1 MSQEKVPGTS
11 GLVKVAIV
19 DFEMC
24 NLFSV
29 NQACEHVGL
38 KAVITSDRN
47 VILKADAIILPGV
60 GAFGDAMSN
69 LKRLDLIEPIKEC
82 VAKGT
87 SLLGICLGMQLLFS
101 ESEEFGTHKG
111 LDIVK
116 GSVVRFPVG
125 NNTGKRIRVPH
136 VGWNQIRKALPTPV
150 DSWAQTP
157 LKNIK
162 DGEYMYFVHSYF
174 VKPAIPAV
182 TLSLT
187 DYEGI
192 QFCSSIH
199 YDRVFACQFHPE
211 KSALEGIK
219 IYKNWAGIISFTK
232 KELSSCQ

>member
-1 MSQEKVPGTS
+1 MNQGRVRDDGD
-11 GLVKVAIV
+11 LVRVAIV

-29 NQACEHVGL
+29 NQACEYVGL
-38 KAVITSDRN
+38 EPVITSNRN

-60 GAFGDAMSN
+60 GALGDAMSN

-87 SLLGICLGMQLLFS
+87 SLLGICLGIQLLFS

-116 GSVVRFPVG
+116 GSVVRFPG
-125 NNTGKRIRVPH
+125 NNSTGKRIRVPH
-136 VGWNQIRKALPTPV
+136 VGWNQIRKASSIPV
-150 DSWAQTP
+150 DSWVQSP
-157 LKNIK
+157 LQKIK

-174 VKPAIPAV
+174 VKPEVPAV

-187 DYEGI
+187 DYEGM
-192 QFCSSIH
+192 QFCSSLH
-199 YDRVFACQFHPE
+199 YNNVFACQFHPE
-211 KSALEGIK
+211 KSAMEGIR
-219 IYKNWAGIISFTK
+219 IYRNWAKILNDIK
-232 KELSSCQ
+232 KESN

>member
-1 MSQEKVPGTS
+1 MNQGSARDEV

-29 NQACEHVGL
+29 NQACEYVGL
-38 KAVITSDRN
+38 EPVITSDRK
-47 VILKADAIILPGV
+47 VILEADAIILPGV
-60 GAFGDAMSN
+60 GALGDAMSN
-69 LKRLDLIEPIKEC
+69 LKRLDLIQPIKEC
-82 VAKGT
+82 AAKGT
-87 SLLGICLGMQLLFS
+87 SLLGICLGVQLLFS

-116 GSVVRFPVG
+116 GSVVRFPG
-125 NNTGKRIRVPH
+125 KNDTGKKIRVPH
-136 VGWNQIRKALPTPV
+136 VGWNQIRKTLPTPV

-157 LKNIK
+157 LQNIK

-174 VKPAIPAV
+174 VKPEVPAV

-192 QFCSSIH
+192 QFCSSIY
-199 YDRVFACQFHPE
+199 YDNVFACQFHPE
-211 KSALEGIK
+211 KSAREGIG
-219 IYKNWAGIISFTK
+219 IYRIWAKMLNDIK
-232 KELSSCQ
+232 KELN

>member
-1 MSQEKVPGTS
+1 MNQGKVPDVDS
-11 GLVKVAIV
+11 QVRVAIV

-29 NQACEHVGL
+29 NQACEYVGL
-38 KAVITSDRN
+38 EPVITSDRN

-116 GSVVRFPVG
+116 GSVVRFPID

-150 DSWAQTP
+150 DSWVQTP
-157 LKNIK
+157 LQKIK
-162 DGEYMYFVHSYF
+162 DGEYMYFIHSYF
-174 VKPAIPAV
+174 VKPDAPAV

-199 YDRVFACQFHPE
+199 YDNVFACQFHPE
-211 KSALEGIK
+211 KSAREGIR
-219 IYKNWAGIISFTK
+219 IYRNWAKMLNDIK
-232 KELSSCQ
+232 KELN

>member
-1 MSQEKVPGTS
+1 MNQGKVPDVDS
-11 GLVKVAIV
+11 QVRVAIV

-29 NQACEHVGL
+29 NQACEYVGL
-38 KAVITSDRN
+38 EPVITSDRN

-69 LKRLDLIEPIKEC
+69 LKRLNLIEPIKEC

-116 GSVVRFPVG
+116 GSVVRFPID

-150 DSWAQTP
+150 DSWVQTP
-157 LKNIK
+157 LQKIK
-162 DGEYMYFVHSYF
+162 DGEYMYFIHSYF
-174 VKPAIPAV
+174 VKPDAPAV

-199 YDRVFACQFHPE
+199 YDNVFACQFHPE
-211 KSALEGIK
+211 KSAREGIR
-219 IYKNWAGIISFTK
+219 IYRNWAKMLKDIK
-232 KELSSCQ
+232 KELN